1 MKKKILSIVLSF
13 ALVFSTTGFAFADT
27 VLDNPQIESEK
38 IEQEEQDS
46 SQEKTEKESKEI
58 STEENQIKEESQKEE
73 VEEQKELKK
82 EENKETSIKKGLAK
96 STAKEEE
103 SKNLEEDVEGT
114 SEKLTIH
121 LKYRQNNGDWTEK
134 TATLDWSGSR
144 PIKNMA
150 GTIPTNPKTSDYD
163 YTYNKKWE
171 NVSTGLVDESY
182 RVYAKNFKGKTDIYF
197 TADYNKAA
205 VPVATIHI
213 NYMNKQGE
221 WIEHTFSNKISK
233 GVSWIVK
240 ENAFTDDI
248 DLEKTF
254 DFDGKRYTFKRW
266 DPSLPLTIKG
276 ITENTDYYFTAQYD
290 SVDIINLNI
299 KYIDNIAHGSS
310 SWSNQGTT
318 EFYTRTFKTP
328 ADIPANYEFLYWEG
342 EGQQFKAGDKL
353 TINFAD
359 LKEDTNMKFTAVYN
373 YQPQN
378 KVIYHYK
385 VNHSNKIKDIGTYSK
400 SIDIYEYAPVSEKW
414 FYENEN
420 TPIELGTEI
429 PLPDK
434 IKYITNPVKE
444 SDKIIVTNLYA
455 KYFTVT
461 WINDDNITELEKDL
475 DVSYESIPS
484 YEGNTPTKE
493 KTAQYTYTFIGWA
506 PELSPVTKDITY
518 IAQYIGNI
526 NKYKVIWQD
535 WDETILETDEE
546 VPYGEMPEYNDEK
559 PVRPNTAQY
568 SYEFIG
574 WSPEVDKVEKEIT
587 YTAQY
592 KETINEYVV
601 TFIDEDGAELSQKLY
616 PYGTKAENIIRP
628 DDPTKEATAQYTY
641 SFVGW
646 TPKIVEVTED
656 ATYTA
661 IYNRTINTYT
671 ITWVNYDGTVLEKD
685 LEVPYGDFP
694 SYNSATPKKTATS
707 KYTYK
712 FINWNPEVV
721 EVTKDA
727 TYKAT
732 YKATAIPIPSEPDP
746 DKPQTTNQPEP
757 KAKTETVINE
767 SDEENVWILG
777 VNAGE
782 GDKENYTP
790 ISKTKTPL
798 IAPQE
803 TGSWALINLLAA
815 LITIIIGFVL
825 IVIYIMNKAKQSEE
839 DSEETE
845 YKNHGIKRI
854 ISVVIGIISI
864 IIFFLTENTNL
875 PMEWIDKWTLLMIII
890 LIINIII
897 AILSQKK
904 EKEVEE
910 G

>member
-1 MKKKILSIVLSF
+1 MKKKILSIVLSLT
-13 ALVFSTTGFAFADT
+13 LVFSTTGFAFADT
-27 VLDNPQIESEK
+27 DLDNPQIESVK
-38 IEQEEQDS
+38 AEQEEQDS
-46 SQEKTEKESKEI
+46 SQEKTEEEVQETSVK
-58 STEENQIKEESQKEE
+58 ENQVKEESPKEE
-73 VEEQKELKK
+73 TEGQKELGK
-82 EENKETSIKKGLAK
+82 EENKKASFKKELTKKA
-96 STAKEEE
+96 AKEEE
-103 SKNLEEDVEGT
+103 PKSLEKDVEGT
-114 SEKLTIH
+114 SEKLTVH

-134 TATLDWSGSR
+134 TTTLDWSGSR
-144 PIKNMA
+144 PIKNMV
-150 GTIPTNPKTSDYD
+150 GTIPTNPKTNDYD

-182 RVYAKNFKGKTDIYF
+182 RVYAKDFKGKTDIYF
-197 TADYNKAA
+197 TADYSKAA

-213 NYMNKQGE
+213 NYMNKQGK
-221 WIEHTFSNKISK
+221 WVEHTFSNKISK
-233 GVSWIVK
+233 GVSWTVK
-240 ENAFTDDI
+240 ENAFADDI

-254 DFDGKRYTFKRW
+254 DFDGKRYTFKQW

-299 KYIDNIAHGSS
+299 EYIDNIAHGSS

-318 EFYTRTFKTP
+318 ESYTRTFKTP

-342 EGQQFKAGDKL
+342 EGKQFKAGDKL
-353 TINFAD
+353 TIKFID
-359 LKEDTNMKFTAVYN
+359 LKKDTNMKFTAVYN

-429 PLPDK
+429 PLPNK

-444 SDKIIVTNLYA
+444 SDKVITTNLYA

-461 WINDDNITELEKDL
+461 WVNDDNITELEKDL

-484 YEGNTPTKE
+484 YEGDTPTKE

-518 IAQYIGNI
+518 IAQYISDI

-535 WDETILETDEE
+535 WDETTLETDEE
-546 VPYGEMPEYNDEK
+546 VPYGEMPEYNGEK
-559 PVRPNTAQY
+559 PVRSNTAQF

-592 KETINEYVV
+592 KETVNEYVI
-601 TFIDEDGAELSQKLY
+601 TFIDEDGTELSQKLY
-616 PYGTKAENIIRP
+616 PYGTKAEDIIRP
-628 DDPTKEATAQYTY
+628 NEPTKEATKQYTY
-641 SFVGW
+641 SFAGW

-656 ATYTA
+656 ATY
-661 IYNRTINTYT
+661 
-671 ITWVNYDGTVLEKD
+671 
-685 LEVPYGDFP
+685 
-694 SYNSATPKKTATS
+694 
-707 KYTYK
+707 
-712 FINWNPEVV
+712 
-721 EVTKDA
+721 
-727 TYKAT
+727 KAT
-732 YKATAIPIPSEPDP
+732 YDAAAVPVLPKPEPKP
-746 DKPQTTNQPEP
+746 ESKPEPGPNPNEPQTTNQPEP

-767 SDEENVWILG
+767 SNEEDIWILG
-777 VNAGE
+777 VNVGE
-782 GDKENYTP
+782 GDKEDYIP
-790 ISKTKTPL
+790 ISKAKAPL

-803 TGSWALINLLAA
+803 TGSWALINLIAA

-854 ISVVIGIISI
+854 VSVVIGIISI

-875 PMEWIDKWTLLMIII
+875 PMEWVDKWTLLMIII
-890 LIINIII
+890 LIINIVI
-897 AILSQKK
+897 AILSRKK
-904 EKEVEE
+904 EEEVEE
-910 G
+910 E